1 MTVISPLRS
10 VVVARRWPGGWLW
23 IRTIFAFTGLGERM
37 GRRSAPNPLKLGRGI
52 GARVRAMGFIHSS
65 HFALIRRFPRQGQ
78 PAEDVGKSLLLFVS
92 DYDGGFDEYIDGFSA
107 VIPTGMKVFWGTS
120 YGFPGPRP
128 VTPFKAY
135 IAANEFRADHGYS
148 AHPDATTRMIVS
160 ALGFRDRYESFR
172 ARAHDMSPA
181 EFDREYRKL
190 LAETQEHL

>member
-1 MTVISPLRS
+1 
-10 VVVARRWPGGWLW
+10 VVTARRWPGGWLW
-23 IRTIFAFTGLGERM
+23 IRALFAVTNLGERL
-37 GRRSAPNPLKLGRGI
+37 GHRSGPKLQLGRSI

-65 HFALIRRFPRQGQ
+65 HFVLIRHFPRQGQ

-92 DYDGGFDEYIDGFSA
+92 DYDGGFNEYIDGFSA

-135 IAANEFRADHGYS
+135 IAANEFRADHMYS

-160 ALGFRDRYESFR
+160 ALEFRDRHESFH
-172 ARAHDMSPA
+172 AKACELSPP
-181 EFDREYRKL
+181 EFDKEYRKF
-190 LAETQEHL
+190 LAETQEYL